1 MIDGRA
7 ESQLDAELNP
17 EVPTLNYVSLT
28 KLLNKVVEQKSLVLF
43 IKSRI
48 SLTFPSLHECLQLK
62 SVCID

>member
-48 SLTFPSLHECLQLK
+48 SLHFPLTP
-62 SVCID
+62 